1 MQMVVLALGLA
12 GVGCGVDA
20 AGVGPDAPP
29 DSVGKYAPVTAP
41 ACAARVATSV
51 LEGTPCV
58 LCYASATDASA
69 GGDRVEACAAE
80 VCADG
85 FHPAG
90 DTCADGQAPTPRLC
104 VSSPDA
110 CPLKGA
116 Q

>member
-1 MQMVVLALGLA
+1 MKQAMMMVALALA
-12 GVGCGVDA
+12 SVGCGVDP
-20 AGVGPDAPP
+20 AGVLPP

-41 ACAARVATSV
+41 ACAARVSTSV

-58 LCYASATDASA
+58 LCWATAIPDASA

-85 FHPAG
+85 FRPEG
-90 DTCADGQAPTPRLC
+90 STCADGSSPTARLC
-104 VSSPDA
+104 IASPEA